1 LLDPLPDKNSIRKS
15 TIHQDFSG
23 LTGFQSLETSAASTF
38 DPNQNAFEIKKTEL
52 LN

>member
-1 LLDPLPDKNSIRKS
+1 MRKS
-15 TIHQDFSG
+15 TINQDFSG
-23 LTGFQSLETSAASTF
+23 FQSNLETSAASTF